1 MKQRLIIVGTGALEV
16 EIREAAIMLG
26 YEVANLDT
34 KKGVLLIDGQE
45 LAIDSVPTE
54 FLNLPVIL
62 SIVDYQQFSHLPVF
76 RSWSKNRMQAVQ
88 DVEALGFTNW
98 ISIAHPSSVIS
109 SSANIGRNVFI
120 SANST
125 VSSNSNIANNTFI
138 NRDVSIAH
146 DVNIGNFCFLA
157 PGVTVTGDL
166 SIQDFVFVGAG
177 SIIVNNS
184 SIGSGA
190 VIAAGSVV
198 TRSVKDLSFVM
209 GSPARQKNESYR
221 RRRKKF
227 FILASKYLKKLGL
240 LSFAKSLYSRL
251 R

>member
-1 MKQRLIIVGTGALEV
+1 LKQKLIIVGTGALEV
-16 EIREAAIMLG
+16 EIREVAEMLG
-26 YEVANLDT
+26 YEISNLDIL
-34 KKGVLLIDGQE
+34 KNILIIDGQTIS
-45 LAIDSVPTE
+45 LDKVPAK
-54 FLNLPVIL
+54 FLNLPVIS
-62 SIVDYQQFSHLPVF
+62 SIVDYKQFSHLPVF
-76 RSWSKNRMQAVQ
+76 RSWSKNRMQAVR

-98 ISIAHPSSVIS
+98 TSIAHPSSVIS
-109 SSANIGRNVFI
+109 SSAKIGKNVFI

-125 VSSNSNIANNTFI
+125 ISSNSIIANHTFI

-166 SIQDFVFVGAG
+166 SIQDFVFIGAG
-177 SIIVNNS
+177 SIIINNAP
-184 SIGSGA
+184 IGSGA
-190 VIAAGSVV
+190 VVAAGSVV

-221 RRRKKF
+221 NRRKKLF
-227 FILASKYLKKLGL
+227 NLASKYLKKLGL

>member
-1 MKQRLIIVGTGALEV
+1 MKQKLIIVGTGALEV
-16 EIREAAIMLG
+16 EIRESALMLG
-26 YEVANLDT
+26 YEISNLDIL
-34 KKGVLLIDGQE
+34 KNVLIIDGQNIS
-45 LAIDSVPTE
+45 LDNLPAK
-54 FLNLPVIL
+54 FLNLPVIS
-62 SIVDYQQFSHLPVF
+62 SIVDYNQFSHLPVF
-76 RSWSKNRMQAVQ
+76 RSWSKNRMQAVS

-98 ISIAHPSSVIS
+98 ASIAHPSSVVS
-109 SSANIGRNVFI
+109 SSAKIGRNVFI

-125 VSSNSNIANNTFI
+125 ISSNSNIANHTFI

-146 DVNIGNFCFLA
+146 DVNIGNFCFIA

-166 SIQDFVFVGAG
+166 SIQDYVFIGAG
-177 SIIVNNS
+177 SIIINNA

-190 VIAAGSVV
+190 VVAAGSVV

-221 RRRKKF
+221 NRRKKIF
-227 FILASKYLKKLGL
+227 FIASKYLKKLGL
-240 LSFAKSLYSRL
+240 LSFAKSVYSRL